1 MEEERE
7 SESARKREAFLRHQL
22 SRVKRE
28 GEAVND
34 YVGPGDVSACA
45 QAFNLSP
52 AAVASAT
59 HEPCH
64 GAEGSDWQMTPEAH
78 MRRGGVHGG

>member
-1 MEEERE
+1 M
-7 SESARKREAFLRHQL
+7 
-22 SRVKRE
+22 KRE

-34 YVGPGDVSACA
+34 YVGPGDASAGA